1 MFRKD
6 LDRSESFTVSIPA
19 HTGGAMP
26 ASSYSDQSLT
36 GISYFYTFIFFLNNF
51 TW

>member
-1 MFRKD
+1 VLHKE
-6 LDRSESFTVSIPA
+6 LDRSESFTVPIPA

-36 GISYFYTFIFFLNNF
+36 GISYFYTFFF
-51 TW
+51 